1 MTGEE
6 MLAVVRG
13 ALRACARGEACHIC
27 PIATDA
33 NDTECANYLAK
44 VVLEAD
50 VSDCVMKPWGLMERR
65 YAEDAVQPE

>member
-13 ALRACARGEACHIC
+13 ALDACARGEDCEHC

-50 VSDCVMKPWGLMERR
+50 ASDCAMKPWGLMERR
-65 YAEDAVQPE
+65 YADAVQPE